1 MEHSKKKN
9 NIDYSTNFTS
19 KLLIMD
25 DKFCTVIIEGLVN
38 TNLELKVQNFTPQPI
53 NVCFG

>member
-1 MEHSKKKN
+1 MEHSKKNN